1 MAKLFKR
8 MERLTKASLSMV
20 RDRDKVLTG
29 IKMDI
34 YMREVLSKI

>member
-1 MAKLFKR
+1 MVKPFTR
-8 MERLTKASLSMV
+8 MERPMRVISLMV

-34 YMREVLSKI
+34 SMREVLSKI